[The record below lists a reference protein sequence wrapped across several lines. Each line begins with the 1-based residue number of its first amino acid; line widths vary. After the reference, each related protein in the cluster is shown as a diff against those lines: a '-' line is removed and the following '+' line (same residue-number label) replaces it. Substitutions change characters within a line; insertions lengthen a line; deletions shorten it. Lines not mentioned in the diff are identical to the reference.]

1 MQNSGQIARTGEE
14 IITQEEAQ
22 REVERW
28 WKLPHAG
35 PGGEG
40 VGARLRH
47 WKRIHEV
54 KTGSKGQEGVI
65 GEERGRKGWI
75 LYAMLTNA
83 HTQKKRAAQTS
94 LGHRR

>member
-54 KTGSKGQEGVI
+54 KTGSKGQEGVG
-65 GEERGRKGWI
+65 GEDRGGRDVYYVEYSRTHTRK
-75 LYAMLTNA
+75 
-83 HTQKKRAAQTS
+83 
-94 LGHRR
+94 RRGQQ